1 MRLVAAFYFDSI
13 ASIVKSHLEYSL
25 NELLAVLVLAE
36 YYCHPNEFT
45 NEISRVI
52 LVNYPGKIDVR
63 AIHKDNL
70 ETAASW
76 LSTRAMLIMVEN
88 MHSESDLDSVVAL
101 LIAEV
106 VIPE

>member
-1 MRLVAAFYFDSI
+1 MSYL
-13 ASIVKSHLEYSL
+13 KYSL
-25 NELLAVLVLAE
+25 DELLAVLVLAE
-36 YYCHPNEFT
+36 YYCHPNEFS
-45 NEISRVI
+45 NEIARVI

-76 LSTRAMLIMVEN
+76 LSTRAMLIMVEK